1 MHYRSARLWMSLLPA
16 WVALASVA
24 AAQTPVDDFNPGANG
39 TVDALAVQPDGAIIV
54 GGGFT
59 QIGGGGIR
67 TIERNKVARLDANG
81 VVDPVFNPG
90 VEGIGKVRALAVLPD
105 GRIFMAGGFQQ
116 VAGNF
121 TGGLVRLLP
130 NGSLDTSFQVG
141 TLNVNALAVQAD
153 GKVLVGGCFLAFGGA
168 GTGTVPKRSL
178 ARLNA
183 DGSVDTSFDP
193 GASGCVDGI
202 AVQPDGRIVV
212 VGGFSTLGGGGTG
225 NTPRF
230 GIGRLNADGSLDLTF
245 NPGADQRVLG
255 VALQT
260 DGRIVVVGM
269 FERLGG
275 GTATT
280 FRSRIGR
287 LLNTGE
293 VDPTFDPGANSR
305 VNAVLIQPDG
315 RIVVGGSF
323 TRLGGG
329 GFPSVGDP
337 DRRRVGRLL
346 ANGSVDLSFNP
357 GAEDGVNALA
367 LQSDGGLLIGGDF
380 TRLGG
385 GGTGVTTRHRIG
397 RVAAGNLPQPTSFVV
412 TAAAGP
418 NGTITPAGAQTVV
431 PGGTASF
438 TLVPAA
444 GFVVEAVGGTC
455 GGTLNGPTYTTG
467 PIVGDC
473 TVQATFAGQSS
484 PRNLTATV
492 ARNRVSL
499 RWDGPAS
506 AAGVLGYVVEAG
518 LAPGTTIVS
527 LPVGDTTQF
536 AVDAPDGVFYVRV
549 RAVTAAGPGLSSA
562 DVQVNTGQAAPP
574 RALADLLVTVQG
586 TTVTLQWREDP
597 LGPVVAGTL
606 LQAGSAPGLANLA
619 VVALPA
625 GVHTFAAA
633 APPGTYFVRVLAV
646 NAAGVS
652 PPPSPEVAITLGPGI
667 CTTPS
672 PPPAWPP
679 PPRRAAWRSAGIQPP
694 PVRSR
699 PATGSRRVPC
709 PAART
714 SACSRYR
721 RGRRCSRPLR
731 PVPIM
736 CASPPP
742 TCVVRR
748 ARAARS
754 SSLSRSA
761 ERRPTGRGH

>member
-1 MHYRSARLWMSLLPA
+1 MTLHCHNARLWMSLLPA
-16 WVALASVA
+16 CLALASVA
-24 AAQTPVDDFNPGANG
+24 AAQTPADEFNPGANVS
-39 TVDALAVQPDGAIIV
+39 VDALAVQPDGAILV

-59 QIGGGGIR
+59 QIGGGGIG
-67 TIERNKVARLDANG
+67 TIERGKVARLDVNG
-81 VVDPVFNPG
+81 TVDPVFNPG
-90 VEGIGKVRALAVLPD
+90 VEGIGRVRALAVLPD
-105 GRIFMAGGFQQ
+105 GRIFMAGTFQQ
-116 VAGNF
+116 VAGSF
-121 TGGLVRLLP
+121 RGGLVRLLP
-130 NGSLDTSFQVG
+130 DGSLDTAFQVG
-141 TLNVNALAVQAD
+141 TSNVNALAVQPD

-178 ARLNA
+178 ARLNS

-225 NTPRF
+225 NTSRF
-230 GIGRLNADGSLDLTF
+230 GIGRLNADGSLDLSF

-255 VALQT
+255 VALQA

-337 DRRRVGRLL
+337 DRSRVGRLL
-346 ANGSVDLSFNP
+346 ADGSVDLSFNP
-357 GAEDGVNALA
+357 GAEGAVNALA
-367 LQSDGGLLIGGDF
+367 LQADGGLLIRGRLHPAWRRRHGGDDA
-380 TRLGG
+380 TSHRPGRGRQPSPADLLH
-385 GGTGVTTRHRIG
+385 RHG
-397 RVAAGNLPQPTSFVV
+397 RGRAERDDH
-412 TAAAGP
+412 AAGP
-418 NGTITPAGAQTVV
+418 QAVV

-438 TLVPAA
+438 TLVPSA
-444 GFVVEAVGGTC
+444 GFAVEAVGGTC
-455 GGTLNGPTYTTG
+455 GGTLNGLTYTTG

-499 RWDGPAS
+499 RWDAPAS

-518 LAPGTTIVS
+518 LAPGTTIVTV
-527 LPVGDTTQF
+527 PVSNTTQF
-536 AVDAPDGVFYVRV
+536 TVDAPDGAFYVRV
-549 RAVTAAGPGLSSA
+549 RAVTGAGPGLPSG
-562 DVQVNTGQAAPP
+562 DVRVDTGQAAPP
-574 RALADLLVTVQG
+574 RALADLLATVQG
-586 TTVTLQWREDP
+586 TTVMLQWREDP

-606 LQAGSAPGLANLA
+606 LQAGSAPGLADLA

-633 APPGTYFVRVLAV
+633 APPGTYFVRVLGV
-646 NAAGVS
+646 NAAGAS
-652 PPPSPEVAITLGPGI
+652 PPSPEVAITLGPGI
-667 CTTPS
+667 CTAPE
-672 PPPAWPP
+672 
-679 PPRRAAWRSAGIQPP
+679 
-694 PVRSR
+694 
-699 PATGSRRVPC
+699 
-709 PAART
+709 
-714 SACSRYR
+714 
-721 RGRRCSRPLR
+721 
-731 PVPIM
+731 
-736 CASPPP
+736 PP
-742 TCVVRR
+742 TGLSATTAPGGV
-748 ARAARS
+748 ALTWEAATTG
-754 SSLSRSA
+754 A
-761 ERRPTGRGH
+761 IPTGYRLEAGTVPGGTNVGVFALPAGTSLQSAAPAGSYHVRLAATNACGASNTSSEISFVVP